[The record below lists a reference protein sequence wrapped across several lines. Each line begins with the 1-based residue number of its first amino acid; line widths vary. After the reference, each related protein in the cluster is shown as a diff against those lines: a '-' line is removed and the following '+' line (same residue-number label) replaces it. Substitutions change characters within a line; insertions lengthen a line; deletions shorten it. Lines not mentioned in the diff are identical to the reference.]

1 MTAKLTESLLTSKD
15 LILLWKILIDKEHL
29 IDSMMEEVRTLL
41 FNL

>member
-1 MTAKLTESLLTSKD
+1 MTAQLTESLLISKD

-29 IDSMMEEVRTLL
+29 IDSMMEEVHTLL